1 MKKLLIKQCQDS
13 LMWYADKIGQ
23 MVPFEGRWPDGYK
36 SREESG
42 CVNIVRYADAEVV
55 EVK

>member
-13 LMWYADKIGQ
+13 MMWYADKIGQ
-23 MVPFEGRWPDGYK
+23 TVPFEGRWPDGYK